1 MTIQKYYI
9 DDNEYKVYSI
19 LHKNQIIQIGDK
31 ALGDKIDECIE
42 QELYLHPIVK
52 DEFGGKMTIEELDDQ
67 IACFL
72 GDVDNFPNPTKNDI
86 LENIRGIGVI
96 D

>member
-9 DDNEYKVYSI
+9 DGNEYKVYSI
-19 LHKNQIIQIGDK
+19 VHKNQFLNIGDK
-31 ALGDKIDECIE
+31 ALGNKIDECIE
-42 QELYLHPIVK
+42 EELYLLPIVK
-52 DEFGGKMTIEELDDQ
+52 DEYGEYMTIEQLDDQ

-72 GDVDNFPNPTKNDI
+72 GDVDNFPNPTKEDI
-86 LENIRGIGVI
+86 LTNIEGIGVI